1 MSRIKCFD
9 ISPVSANN
17 MKTMAIPDDLK
28 ATKLA
33 PRAKCVA
40 LGNVTKEYGLT
51 QQELIDEL
59 EEKRITKNHE

>member
-1 MSRIKCFD
+1 
-9 ISPVSANN
+9 
-17 MKTMAIPDDLK
+17 MAIPDDLK